1 MEKTILILGGS
12 MAGLGVAHRLL
23 KYTLP
28 NEKGLNVVMVSK
40 VSSCHYATPVLPV
53 CFVPNRV

>member
-1 MEKTILILGGS
+1 MLILGGS

-28 NEKGLNVVMVSK
+28 TEKDLKVIIVSK
-40 VSSCHYATPVLPV
+40 VRKPLKGRTDGLLDI
-53 CFVPNRV
+53 

>member
-1 MEKTILILGGS
+1 MGKTVLILGGS

-28 NEKGLNVVMVSK
+28 NEKDLKVIMISK
-40 VSSCHYATPVLPV
+40 VRKEKPFA
-53 CFVPNRV
+53 RVQSA